1 MDMSKRHLDRANDVI
16 RPIEIETGFMRT
28 AAGSVLYR
36 AGGTRVLV
44 NASVVDEAPEWLEK
58 GGWLTAEYHM
68 HPCAG
73 PRRQG
78 GAKKRRG
85 PDGRAT
91 EIARLIGRSLRA
103 SILLEELGPRT
114 IVIDCDVLEADGGTR
129 TACINAGSVALTL
142 ALEKMRLDSRIG
154 GGVMKKLVC
163 AISAGKVG
171 DSLLV
176 DLDYQEDVRAEVDLN
191 VIGLATGE
199 LIEIQGGAE
208 GAPIP
213 RTALEALTDLA
224 FSSFSSIVDAQRQA
238 LSGVSFDKIV
248 RKT

>member
-1 MDMSKRHLDRANDVI
+1 
-16 RPIEIETGFMRT
+16 MRT

-44 NASVVDEAPEWLEK
+44 NASIVDEAPEWLEG
-58 GGWLTAEYHM
+58 GGWLTAEYQM

-78 GAKKRRG
+78 GAKKRRL

-103 SILLEELGPRT
+103 AVLLEQLGPRT
-114 IVIDCDVLEADGGTR
+114 IVVDCDVLEADGGTR
-129 TACINAGSVALTL
+129 TACINAGSVAVAL
-142 ALEKMRLDSRIG
+142 ALEKMRADGRIG
-154 GGVMKKLVC
+154 GGVMRGLAS

-171 DSLLV
+171 DALYV
-176 DLDYQEDVRAEVDLN
+176 DLDYKEDVRADVDLN
-191 VIGLATGE
+191 VIGFASGE

-208 GAPIP
+208 GAPIA
-213 RTALEALTDLA
+213 RSTLDSLTDLA
-224 FSSFSSIVDAQRQA
+224 FGAFSSVVDAQRQA
-238 LSGVSFDKIV
+238 LNAESLGKLIKKS
-248 RKT
+248 

>member
-1 MDMSKRHLDRANDVI
+1 MSRRHLERAADAI
-16 RPIEIETGFMRT
+16 RPIEIETGFMKT
-28 AAGSVLYR
+28 AAGSVLYQ

-44 NASVVDEAPEWLEK
+44 NASIVDEAPEWLEG

-103 SILLEELGPRT
+103 AVLLEELGPRT
-114 IVIDCDVLEADGGTR
+114 IVVDCDVLEADGGTR
-129 TACINAGSVALTL
+129 TACINAGTVAVAL
-142 ALEKMRLDSRIG
+142 ALEKMRSDGRIG
-154 GGVMKKLVC
+154 GGVMRGLAC

-171 DSLLV
+171 DSLFV
-176 DLDYQEDVRAEVDLN
+176 DLDYKEDVRADVDLN
-191 VIGLATGE
+191 VIGFSTGE

-208 GAPIP
+208 GAPIA
-213 RTALEALTDLA
+213 RSTLNSLTDLA
-224 FSSFSSIVDAQRQA
+224 FSAFSSVVDAQRQA
-238 LSGVSFDKIV
+238 LNAVSLEKIV
-248 RKT
+248 RKA